1 MRTSLN
7 KIQEIE
13 FFVLKQNAPAES
25 LVFQARMIVDQD
37 LPAEV
42 NLQKEAYALINQY
55 GRRRL
60 KAQLEA
66 VHQQL
71 FTLPKHVRFRQ
82 KIMALFK

>member
-7 KIQEIE
+7 KLQDIE
-13 FFVLKQNAPAES
+13 FFVSRQTPPAEA
-25 LVFQARMIVDQD
+25 LVFEARMIVDQD
-37 LPAEV
+37 LATEV
-42 NLQKEAYALINQY
+42 SLQKEAYSLINQY
-55 GRRRL
+55 GRRQL
-60 KAQLEA
+60 KTQLDA